1 MKAKT
6 VAQKHEEGKM
16 SGMSTLTLDKV
27 ISVKAAAERLQ
38 IDEALVKR
46 YCQQGR
52 LRATKLPGTRPWIID
67 AASVEEFAS
76 TPRPVGNPN
85 FSRSSS

>member
-6 VAQKHEEGKM
+6 VAQRQDDGKM
-16 SGMSTLTLDKV
+16 PDMSTLTLDKV
-27 ISVKAAAERLQ
+27 ISVRVAAERLQ

-46 YCQQGR
+46 YCQTGR

-67 AASVEEFAS
+67 AASVEEFAKM
-76 TPRPVGNPN
+76 PRPVGNPN